1 MTAAAVRSAPLDAWQ
16 RDVRIS
22 RVSRVEQRHA
32 IHAYYTATP
41 ESPDGTQV
49 VFYASSTREA
59 HAGELILIDRA
70 TGEERT
76 LVEGLST
83 EDSHRAA
90 CQQWA
95 AGGRYVVYH
104 DVRGPQEQWVVSRV
118 DVATGETRVLAVD
131 RQLAWGQPDADV
143 VPLYGPHW
151 DAAAHR
157 DMDLLNVVTGEIK
170 TVLTAA
176 EVREEFPA
184 LIEEEFGETGA
195 KHFSIFFPA
204 LSPDLSKVFFKIA
217 SPLGGHFRST
227 GASKRAQLIC
237 YSLTERRFLFANEKW
252 GHPAWSPDSKVILD
266 VPNELIDA
274 ETGERRRVPN
284 VPRFPGSHPSF
295 SPDGS
300 LYATDVALD
309 RMEGIEAAKGEW
321 GIALV
326 DAASGEWR
334 LLDRFDESK
343 GTASWRRCHPHPVF
357 SPDGSRLYY
366 TTSDTE
372 WSRLRVAERA

>member
-1 MTAAAVRSAPLDAWQ
+1 MTATAVRSAPLETWQ

-41 ESPDGTQV
+41 ESPDGTQAI
-49 VFYASSTREA
+49 FYASSTREA
-59 HAGELILIDRA
+59 HAGELILIDRE
-70 TGEERT
+70 TGNERT

-95 AGGRYVVYH
+95 AGGCYVVYH

-118 DVATGETRVLAVD
+118 DVTTGETRVLATD

-151 DAAAHR
+151 DVAAHR
-157 DMDLLNVVTGEIK
+157 DLDLLNVLTGEIK

-176 EVREEFPA
+176 EVRDAYPE
-184 LIEEEFGETGA
+184 LIADEFGEGGA
-195 KHFSIFFPA
+195 RQFSIFFPA

-217 SPLGGHFRST
+217 SPLGGHFRSKE
-227 GASKRAQLIC
+227 ASKRALLVC
-237 YSLTERRFLFANEKW
+237 YSLAERRFLFADKKW
-252 GHPAWSPDSKVILD
+252 GHPAWSPDSKTILD
-266 VPNELIDA
+266 VPNELIDT
-274 ETGERRRVPN
+274 ETGDRRRVPN

-309 RMEGIEAAKGEW
+309 RMEGQTASKGEW

-326 DAASGEWR
+326 DSASGEWT

-357 SPDGSRLYY
+357 SPDGARLYY